1 MYREIRRQE
10 RILDESRIEELLLN
24 GEYGVLSTTSI
35 DGCAYGI
42 PMSYVYENGT
52 IFFHCA
58 LEGHKIDNITAYP
71 LVSFCI
77 VGNTKVSP
85 SEFTTG
91 YESVVVFGI
100 IEKVKDDEGKS
111 KALKLIVKKYSPGYE
126 AEGDAYI
133 ERAIHKTKVLK
144 LIIKRITGKGRQL

>member
-1 MYREIRRQE
+1 MNREMRRQE
-10 RILDESRIEELLLN
+10 RALDKSRMQELLFN

-35 DGCAYGI
+35 DGYAYGI
-42 PMSYVYENGT
+42 PMSYVYENE
-52 IFFHCA
+52 IIYFHCA
-58 LEGHKIDNITAYP
+58 MIGHKVDNITAHP

-85 SEFTTG
+85 STFTTG

-100 IEKVKDDEGKS
+100 IETVEADEEKS
-111 KALKLIVKKYSPGYE
+111 NALHLIVKKYSPGYE

-144 LIIKRITGKGRQL
+144 LTIKRITGKGRSL

>member
-10 RILDESRIEELLLN
+10 RVLDESRIQELLLK

-42 PMSYVYENGT
+42 PMNYVYENDS
-52 IFFHCA
+52 IYFHCA
-58 LEGHKIDNITAYP
+58 LVGHKIDNITAYP

-100 IEKVKDDEGKS
+100 IEKVNSEEEKS
-111 KALKLIVKKYSPGYE
+111 KALHLIVSKYSPEYE
-126 AEGDAYI
+126 IEGGAYI

-144 LIIKRITGKGRQL
+144 LNIKRITGKGRML

>member
-1 MYREIRRQE
+1 MNREMRRQE
-10 RILDESRIEELLLN
+10 RVLDESRIQELLLN

-35 DGCAYGI
+35 DGFAYGI
-42 PMSYVYENGT
+42 PMSYVYENE
-52 IFFHCA
+52 IIYFHSA
-58 LEGHKIDNITAYP
+58 QVGHKVDNITAFP

-100 IEKVKDDEGKS
+100 IETVKVDEEKS
-111 KALKLIVKKYSPGYE
+111 NALHLIVKKYAPNYE
-126 AEGDAYI
+126 TEGDAYI
-133 ERAIHKTKVLK
+133 DRAMHKTKVLK
-144 LIIKRITGKGRQL
+144 LTIKKITGKGRQL